1 MCQKVTIHNHAYNI
15 GLFKKPLY
23 IYYSN
28 AVLKED
34 MYVFEGQ
41 QLETLFDLLEE
52 YKSALCNNSECENSL
67 TSSYTEQVAKQ
78 LRTLMNLYD
87 VVSIK

>member
-1 MCQKVTIHNHAYNI
+1 
-15 GLFKKPLY
+15 
-23 IYYSN
+23 
-28 AVLKED
+28 

-41 QLETLFDLLEE
+41 QLETLYDLLEE